1 MLFRSKNA
9 TNGKHFIK
17 LKCDFNGTGYQWWEL
32 RCSTMKSALG
42 GQKTTGFLLNIEDY
56 KKREQELIEAR
67 KMAEKAELKESF
79 LANISHEI
87 RTPLNAIVGFSTLL
101 ASPDDTD
108 ITPEEKEQY
117 IDTINRNSEL
127 LLKLINDIL
136 ELSRIESGYM
146 SFDCDDYPLDALI
159 RDTYQ
164 THKILIPRSEERRV
178 GKECR
183 SRWSPY
189 H

>member
-1 MLFRSKNA
+1 
-9 TNGKHFIK
+9 
-17 LKCDFNGTGYQWWEL
+17 
-32 RCSTMKSALG
+32 MKSALG
-42 GQKTTGFLLNIEDY
+42 GQKTTGLLLNIEDY

-164 THKILIPRSEERRV
+164 THKSDKYP
-178 GKECR
+178 
-183 SRWSPY
+183 
-189 H
+189 